1 MSKKAHRISV
11 LLIATFLILLLS
23 SSPIT
28 AGPDTDTQVEKMSSI
43 SSNYMLGGEIRVSED
58 ADPEPQRSYTAV
70 AYNDKQDEYLVVW
83 SNEWLGGHKDVSA
96 RRVES
101 DGTLLSQFTVAS
113 GAGDKYD
120 PAVVYNSMAEEY
132 LVVWLYTPTGGG
144 NTNEVW
150 GRLVSGDG
158 LTLEPEFQIASWPN
172 RLFADPSVAWNSN
185 LDEYLVVWGAQDASA
200 GWNLDVSS
208 MLLAANGDIL
218 TGRNLTTSNQPF
230 DPDVV
235 YNPVTN
241 EYFVVYTTFTFT
253 TQQDIKGLRVKADNS
268 VINPPGE
275 ISIVDNNVGES
286 EPSVATNGKTN
297 YAVVW
302 QSRIGSDYDIYG
314 QRLDF
319 NGNKPWNWDSY
330 ALTSGIDESHPDIAY
345 DGEDTYLITWQRFD
359 SPVFSVRAQSRD
371 FAADTYK
378 YFDVASDA
386 VLPVVAAGS
395 SQFLV
400 AYQGIYPSGGSDYR
414 HIFGR
419 FLFEFSETT
428 CTPLTSLTVTGPTV
442 GQTGSSYVF
451 QVDNL
456 SPLDVTFPIT
466 YTWSPTPDNQS
477 GNSATY
483 SWSTEGVKT
492 ITATGS
498 NCEGG
503 GSASDDHTITI
514 SADGSGVKL
523 YLPLTMRLK

>member
-1 MSKKAHRISV
+1 MSKKANRIPY
-11 LLIATFLILLLS
+11 LLIVTFLLS
-23 SSPIT
+23 LFSKSPIT
-28 AGPDTDTQVEKMSSI
+28 AGPNTDTQVEKTASTSSL
-43 SSNYMLGGEIRVSED
+43 YTLGSEIRVSED

-83 SNEWLGGHKDVSA
+83 SNEWLDGHKDVYA

-101 DGTLLSQFTVAS
+101 DGNLLSQFSVAT

-120 PAVVYNSMAEEY
+120 PAVIFNSVAEEY
-132 LVVWLYTPTGGG
+132 LVVWLYTPPVGG

-150 GRLVSGDG
+150 GRLVSWDG
-158 LTLEPEFQIASWPN
+158 ATLAPEFKIVSWPD
-172 RLFADPSVAWNSN
+172 RKFADLSVAWNSN
-185 LDEYLVVWGAQDASA
+185 LDQYLVVWGATDAA

-208 MLLAANGDIL
+208 MLLAANGDII

-253 TQQDIKGLRVKADNS
+253 TQQDIMGLRVKADNS
-268 VINPPGE
+268 VIDPPGE
-275 ISIVDNNVGES
+275 ISIVSYNVGES
-286 EPSVATNGKTN
+286 EPSVATNGKNN

-302 QSRIGSDYDIYG
+302 QSWIDSDYDIYG

-319 NGNKPWNWDSY
+319 NGSKPWNWDSY
-330 ALTSGIDESHPDIAY
+330 ALIKNINETHPDIAY
-345 DGEDTYLITWQRFD
+345 DGHDTYLITWQQFD

-371 FAADTYK
+371 FATDTREF
-378 YFDVASDA
+378 FDVASDA
-386 VLPVVAAGS
+386 VLPVVAAGA

-400 AYQGIYPSGGSDYR
+400 AYQGIYPSGGSDYK

-419 FLFEFSETT
+419 YLYEFFETT
-428 CTPLTSLTVTGPTV
+428 CTPVTSLTVTGPTA
-442 GQTGSSYVF
+442 GQTGSSHIF

-456 SPLDVTFPIT
+456 APLNVTFPII

-498 NCEGG
+498 NCAGS
-503 GSASDDHTITI
+503 GSANDDHTITI
-514 SADGSGVKL
+514 SADGAGAKI
-523 YLPLTMRLK
+523 YLPLIMNMK